1 MLTFEPHQLYRST
14 YKRYPELWTAVSSP
28 KACLLM
34 RSATLAGYP
43 AVLQLDTASDIAN
56 LITFI
61 DEKEPSW
68 SDPVRSLIGYMCRQV
83 MEQLDYELIKEDV
96 PISDSTIFKS
106 GALYQRID
114 HKKKNLEAAIPPKY
128 L

>member
-1 MLTFEPHQLYRST
+1 
-14 YKRYPELWTAVSSP
+14 
-28 KACLLM
+28 M